1 MTQTHA
7 QRRREEPELDRWVEH
22 YRVPFE
28 LEGRSGTARTRFPSN
43 VVPASHLVAV
53 EVVALGLGAAISS
66 ALSAT
71 GIPLW
76 VPPTI
81 IGIIGLGLVV
91 RIGGHSLV
99 DRILGSIS
107 GRQTRKRAR
116 PNAPVRA
123 VELPDATPMALLS
136 DGSTISTVI
145 EVGGSGPTI
154 AVGSSPEASRLPL
167 EILAD
172 SLDQYDI
179 SLDSLDVVTAYSAS
193 APRAWVTVRFSPGL
207 DQPAVERRGG
217 DDIGAERTITT
228 ATRRIVQRLS
238 GAGFHAS
245 VLDQDAILRAR
256 DSLRGG
262 RSHYATS
269 PDGEAPSS
277 AVQSVVGIA
286 TCLEGYA
293 KATATPGATT
303 LMRLRG
309 HDRGERVLW
318 SAAARFHVPS
328 AESAP
333 TLPAG
338 IERQKLSADALVAT
352 IAPGSATGTFELPV
366 EQSDYSTLADGSPV
380 LSSAS
385 QVVGVNAAGA
395 AISIRFGA
403 GHIGTLHVDA
413 SPYTSAQVVLRALG
427 SGARVSMA
435 TTRPQ
440 YWEPFLREFGHGPR
454 ARFHLHQ
461 PGHIDHGEPGSDTAN
476 GTVIAVED
484 GVGHTQRESMLA
496 VVSFGSSTAPVAPP
510 PYGARAHASLSEDS
524 KMPGSGLLSYGETVL
539 EIGLIHRTEEDRILG
554 FYR

>member
-7 QRRREEPELDRWVEH
+7 QRRHEDLELDRRVEH

-28 LEGRSGTARTRFPSN
+28 LEGRSGTARTHFPSN
-43 VVPASHLVAV
+43 VVPAGHLVAV
-53 EVVALGLGAAISS
+53 EAVALGLGAAVSS

-81 IGIIGLGLVV
+81 FGIIGLGLIV

-99 DRILGSIS
+99 DRILGPIT
-107 GRQTRKRAR
+107 GKRVRKRVR
-116 PNAPVRA
+116 PTAPVRA
-123 VELPDATPMALLS
+123 VELPDGTPMALLS

-145 EVGGSGPTI
+145 EVGGSGPTV
-154 AVGSSPEASRLPL
+154 AVGASPGASTLSL
-167 EILAD
+167 ELLAD

-179 SLDSLDVVTAYSAS
+179 SLDSLDVVTAYSS
-193 APRAWVTVRFSPGL
+193 STPRAWVTVRFSPGL

-217 DDIGAERTITT
+217 DDVGAERTITT
-228 ATRRIVQRLS
+228 ATRRIVQRLA

-245 VLDQDAILRAR
+245 VLDQDAIVRAR

-262 RSHYATS
+262 PSHYATS
-269 PDGEAPSS
+269 PDGDGPGS
-277 AVQSVVGIA
+277 AGQSVVGIA
-286 TCLEGYA
+286 TSLEGYA

-303 LMRLRG
+303 LIRLRG
-309 HDRGERVLW
+309 HDRGDRVLW
-318 SAAARFHVPS
+318 SAAARFHAPS

-338 IERQKLSADALVAT
+338 MERQKLSADALEAT
-352 IAPGSATGTFELPV
+352 IAPGSTTGAFDLPI

-403 GHIGTLHVDA
+403 GHIGTLTVDA
-413 SPYTSAQVVLRALG
+413 SPFTSAQVVLRALG

-435 TTRPQ
+435 TNRPE
-440 YWEPFLREFGHGPR
+440 YWEPFLREFGHGPH
-454 ARFHLHQ
+454 APFHLHQ
-461 PGHIDHGEPGSDTAN
+461 PGHIAHREPGSDAGS

-496 VVSFGSSTAPVAPP
+496 VVSLGSSTEPVAPL
-510 PYGARAHASLSEDS
+510 PYGARTHASLTEDS
-524 KMPGSGLLSYGETVL
+524 EMPGSGLLSYGETVL
-539 EIGLIHRTEEDRILG
+539 EIGLVHRAEEDRVLG